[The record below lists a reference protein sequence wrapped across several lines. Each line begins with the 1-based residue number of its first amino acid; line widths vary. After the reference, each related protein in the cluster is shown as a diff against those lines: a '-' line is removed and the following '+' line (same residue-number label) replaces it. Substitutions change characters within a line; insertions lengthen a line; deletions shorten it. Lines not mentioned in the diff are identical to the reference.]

1 MNDLIVKYNGALVT
15 TQNKISKLTN
25 NNEISIQKL
34 IRTYKADL
42 EEFGIL
48 EFENQLIINS
58 KNVKNYKKIY
68 YLNEQQAT
76 LLLTYM
82 KNSESVRNAKKVLVF
97 AFYQMKEKLRSLEQE
112 QEKARFKSLSDE
124 NLRLNSLNHHQKIGY
139 KSQLEQQKTNFNNE
153 IKALKYDLIQTK
165 EELDACKGALE
176 VLKRRKDFGN
186 EENLRLLQEE
196 LAKYGLVIFNE
207 LDFALWS
214 ENLTKNII
222 GETKRK
228 LDDLT
233 RHNYE
238 LLKEK
243 FDKRISYFKDKK

>member
-1 MNDLIVKYNGALVT
+1 MSNAPVIINEIKINFEIVKNQVFINSLDLAKVFKKRHDNIIQTIENLPQDEFKT
-15 TQNKISKLTN
+15 LNF
-25 NNEISIQKL
+25 EISSS
-34 IRTYKADL
+34 IRKNGL
-42 EEFGIL
+42 
-48 EFENQLIINS
+48 FEKDTKFYNLTRDGFS
-58 KNVKNYKKIY
+58 
-68 YLNEQQAT
+68 
-76 LLLTYM
+76 LLVMGFTG
-82 KNSESVRNAKKVLVF
+82 
-97 AFYQMKEKLRSLEQE
+97 
-112 QEKARFKSLSDE
+112 EKAYKWKIEFIKAFNEMEKRLRNIEYEKHDKLAFHQSL
-124 NLRLNSLNHHQKIGY
+124 GY

>member
-1 MNDLIVKYNGALVT
+1 MSALTPYKTKECEIIDCEIIENLEVIDNIIFT
-15 TQNKISKLTN
+15 NSLFVAKVFNKNHAHILRAIENLPQDEFNALNFNAVS
-25 NNEISIQKL
+25 
-34 IRTYKADL
+34 YKASNGKINPCYNLTRDAFSL
-42 EEFGIL
+42 LVMGFTGQKAYKWKIEFIKA
-48 EFENQLIINS
+48 F
-58 KNVKNYKKIY
+58 
-68 YLNEQQAT
+68 NEMEKR
-76 LLLTYM
+76 L
-82 KNSESVRNAKKVLVF
+82 RNIEYEKHDKL
-97 AFYQMKEKLRSLEQE
+97 AFHQSL
-112 QEKARFKSLSDE
+112 
-124 NLRLNSLNHHQKIGY
+124 GY

>member
-1 MNDLIVKYNGALVT
+1 MAKINNIIAQIKALPQDDFT
-15 TQNKISKLTN
+15 HLNF
-25 NNEISIQKL
+25 
-34 IRTYKADL
+34 KA
-42 EEFGIL
+42 
-48 EFENQLIINS
+48 S
-58 KNVKNYKKIY
+58 NYKDSTGRILPCYNLTRDGFSLLVMGFTGEKAYKWKIEFIKAF
-68 YLNEQQAT
+68 NEMEKT
-76 LLLTYM
+76 L
-82 KNSESVRNAKKVLVF
+82 KN
-97 AFYQMKEKLRSLEQE
+97 LEQE
-112 QEKARFKSLSDE
+112 KMQKLAFHQSL
-124 NLRLNSLNHHQKIGY
+124 GY

-176 VLKRRKDFGN
+176 VLKRRKDFNN

-243 FDKRISYFKDKK
+243 FDKRLKVKN

>member
-1 MNDLIVKYNGALVT
+1 MQTQIQIYNDKTIGAEINSANAREIFQFLNSLQDYSNWIKNRISHYNFIENQDYIIELVYT
-15 TQNKISKLTN
+15 KGRPRKEYYVTLDMAKELCMVE
-25 NNEISIQKL
+25 NNEKGRQARRYFIECEKRL
-34 IRTYKADL
+34 
-42 EEFGIL
+42 
-48 EFENQLIINS
+48 
-58 KNVKNYKKIY
+58 KN
-68 YLNEQQAT
+68 
-76 LLLTYM
+76 
-82 KNSESVRNAKKVLVF
+82 
-97 AFYQMKEKLRSLEQE
+97 LEQE
-112 QEKARFKSLSDE
+112 KMEKLAFRQSL
-124 NLRLNSLNHHQKIGY
+124 GY

>member
-1 MNDLIVKYNGALVT
+1 
-15 TQNKISKLTN
+15 
-25 NNEISIQKL
+25 
-34 IRTYKADL
+34 
-42 EEFGIL
+42 
-48 EFENQLIINS
+48 
-58 KNVKNYKKIY
+58 
-68 YLNEQQAT
+68 
-76 LLLTYM
+76 
-82 KNSESVRNAKKVLVF
+82 
-97 AFYQMKEKLRSLEQE
+97 
-112 QEKARFKSLSDE
+112 
-124 NLRLNSLNHHQKIGY
+124 
-139 KSQLEQQKTNFNNE
+139 
-153 IKALKYDLIQTK
+153 
-165 EELDACKGALE
+165 
-176 VLKRRKDFGN
+176 N

>member
-1 MNDLIVKYNGALVT
+1 MNDLVYSLNGGLVT
-15 TQNKISKLTN
+15 DQNKISTISKVDIN
-25 NNEISIQKL
+25 SIQRL
-34 IRTYKADL
+34 IRNYKQDL
-42 EEFGIL
+42 ECFGKL
-48 EFENQLIINS
+48 GFELQKTAKTN
-58 KNVKNYKKIY
+58 KKIY
-68 YLNEQQAT
+68 FLNEQQAT

-82 KNSESVRNAKKVLVF
+82 KNSETVRSAKKILVS
-97 AFYQMKEKLRSLEQE
+97 AFYQMKEKLKNLEQE
-112 QEKARFKSLSDE
+112 QMQKLAFHQSL
-124 NLRLNSLNHHQKIGY
+124 GY

-176 VLKRRKDFGN
+176 VLKRRKDFNN

>member
-1 MNDLIVKYNGALVT
+1 MQTQIQIYNDKTIGAEINSANAREIFQFLNSLQDYSNWIKNRISHYNFIENQDYIIELVYT
-15 TQNKISKLTN
+15 KGRPRKEYYVTLDMAKELCMVE
-25 NNEISIQKL
+25 NNEKGRQARRYFIECEKRL
-34 IRTYKADL
+34 
-42 EEFGIL
+42 
-48 EFENQLIINS
+48 
-58 KNVKNYKKIY
+58 KN
-68 YLNEQQAT
+68 
-76 LLLTYM
+76 
-82 KNSESVRNAKKVLVF
+82 
-97 AFYQMKEKLRSLEQE
+97 LEQE
-112 QEKARFKSLSDE
+112 KMEKLAFRQSL
-124 NLRLNSLNHHQKIGY
+124 GY

-214 ENLTKNII
+214 ENLTKNIT